1 MRCSKF
7 GGNFGGGAA
16 SVSRRENLVEEK
28 SLSLFFAPFKFL
40 PPLLARAGGFDAKIF
55 SELNVR
61 LHLHYGPL
69 IVLNNTKGRGSGYT
83 DPEIRRGTVSVW
95 SKRDQGEKGG
105 GGPSL
110 DPALILSAQ
119 DDITYSDRTYLSLS
133 CSSFSICCASFA
145 FSLREVIC

>member
-55 SELNVR
+55 SELAQVINVR

-69 IVLNNTKGRGSGYT
+69 IVLNNTKGRGVRLYR
-83 DPEIRRGTVSVW
+83 P
-95 SKRDQGEKGG
+95 
-105 GGPSL
+105 
-110 DPALILSAQ
+110 
-119 DDITYSDRTYLSLS
+119 
-133 CSSFSICCASFA
+133 
-145 FSLREVIC
+145 

>member
-40 PPLLARAGGFDAKIF
+40 PPLLARAGGVDAKIF
-55 SELNVR
+55 SELAQVINVR

-69 IVLNNTKGRGSGYT
+69 IVLNNTKGRGVRLYR
-83 DPEIRRGTVSVW
+83 P
-95 SKRDQGEKGG
+95 
-105 GGPSL
+105 
-110 DPALILSAQ
+110 
-119 DDITYSDRTYLSLS
+119 
-133 CSSFSICCASFA
+133 
-145 FSLREVIC
+145 